1 MTTLLQNNVGSHAT
15 KPFEVEVEIT
25 TIGEDVVLMDIEPFE
40 LEKGVDSIVDD
51 IVDNMAVDESGVTDT
66 EEVKLNWVS
75 VEPN

>member
-1 MTTLLQNNVGSHAT
+1 LTTLLQNNVGSHAT
-15 KPFEVEVEIT
+15 KPFEVEVEIN

-40 LEKGVDSIVDD
+40 LEKEVDSTVDD
-51 IVDNMAVDESGVTDT
+51 IVDNTAVDESGVTDT